1 MNIVA
6 NKLYIT
12 DRLDILVSD
21 IVNDSLFNI
30 RDKNKS
36 LYSPEHLNPIV
47 SVLNED
53 VKLNFQGCN
62 LSDLFEIMSYY
73 KNSIKST
80 MKKHID
86 INLYKNSV
94 YKYNSSFA
102 SHDSLKIY
110 PIISKG
116 NHENKLLRKFKNLQE
131 VLLPW

>member
-21 IVNDSLFNI
+21 NIKYAVFNI

-36 LYSPEHLNPIV
+36 LYSPKHLNPIV

-53 VKLNFQGCN
+53 VELNFQGCN

-73 KNSIKST
+73 GNSIKST
-80 MKKHID
+80 IEKNID
-86 INLYKNSV
+86 TNLYKNSV

-102 SHDSLKIY
+102 SHDSLKIH

-131 VLLPW
+131 VLLP